1 MKINNTDTDKKVF
14 IIAEIGNNHEGDFK
28 LAKEMISLAAEA
40 GADAVK
46 FQTFR
51 TECYISAND
60 KKRFDMIKSFE
71 LRNSQFEKLKNYAK
85 DKHIGFISTPLDI
98 KSAKFLDNIVDAI
111 KISSS
116 DNNFFPLLKTI
127 FSGDKPVIISTGL
140 LGIKEIEDIL
150 NYIFSISKNINIKNE
165 LALLHCV
172 TAYPVHYQY
181 ANLKAIK
188 SLRDNFNV
196 TIGYSDHTIGINAAI
211 ASIGI
216 GARIIEKHFTKDK
229 NQSEFRDHKIS
240 ADPDEFSKMVRAI
253 REVELMLGNGEK
265 VIQDPEKEI
274 KLSVRRSIVA
284 RKNIKKGTILSLN
297 DLNWVRPGGGIPSK
311 ETEYIIGK
319 KLKEDLVEGQKI
331 QVHHFDL

>member
-1 MKINNTDTDKKVF
+1 MLINSVDTEKKVF

-28 LAKEMISLAAEA
+28 LAKEMILLASEA

-51 TECYISAND
+51 TECYISAVD
-60 KKRFDMIKSFE
+60 EKRFEMIKSFE
-71 LRNSQFEKLKNYAK
+71 LSISQFEELKNYAK
-85 DKHIGFISTPLDI
+85 KNNIGFISTPLDI
-98 KSAKFLDNIVDAI
+98 KSARLLNNIVDAI

-127 FSGDKPVIISTGL
+127 FSKDKPVILSTGL
-140 LGIKEIEDIL
+140 LGIEEIEETL

-172 TAYPVHYQY
+172 TAYPVEYQY
-181 ANLKAIK
+181 ANLKAIQ
-188 SLRDNFNV
+188 SLKQKFDV

-211 ASIGI
+211 ASIGV
-216 GARIIEKHFTKDK
+216 GARIIEKHFTKNK

-240 ADPDEFSKMVRAI
+240 ADPEEFSKMVRSI

-265 VIQDPEKEI
+265 VIQDPENEI

-284 RKNIKKGTILSLN
+284 RQNIKKGTILSLD

-311 ETEYIIGK
+311 ETDNIIGK

-331 QVHHFDL
+331 QTDHFD